1 MIIPKDAID
10 SSLKKTLK
18 RSLIL
23 LAILL
28 MPLTSKSQSY
38 IPMLDGVF
46 EWHLTSCFS
55 GCLTDVYY
63 INSDTTVQG
72 VNYKILDGF
81 HYISRSFLFR
91 EELPN
96 QRVFLSY
103 PAGGKGNEEVL
114 LYDFSLSVGD
124 SFTMK
129 NPITP
134 FPAEG
139 GVFVLDSII
148 PRILLDG
155 LNHRFYYFSPTATN
169 TNIQSPIWV
178 EGIGSLSLINAP
190 GGTPDVLGAGKVSC
204 YFKNGNLVYSQ
215 LDSISACS
223 PVNISLQEK
232 SDYQLKMYPTLVKN
246 ELHIEGGT
254 TFNRLQIYNS
264 KGQIVLSEAQF
275 NAKQTHV
282 LSTSNLPSG
291 FYVLYLEK
299 ANHRTQSFKFYKL

>member
-1 MIIPKDAID
+1 MIIPKDAND
-10 SSLKKTLK
+10 SSLKRTIKKSLTL
-18 RSLIL
+18 LIL
-23 LAILL
+23 LLISLS
-28 MPLTSKSQSY
+28 SKSQGY
-38 IPMLDGVF
+38 VPMLDGAY

-72 VNYKILDGF
+72 VNYKVLDGF

-91 EELPN
+91 EELAN

-103 PAGGKGNEEVL
+103 PDGGKGNQEVL

-139 GVFVLDSII
+139 GLFRLDSII
-148 PRILLDG
+148 PRQLLDG
-155 LNHRFYYFSPTATN
+155 LNHRFYYFSPTAN
-169 TNIQSPIWV
+169 NSNIQFPIWV

-190 GGTPDVLGAGKVSC
+190 GGTPDVLGAGKISC
-204 YFKNGNLVYSQ
+204 HFKNGNLIYSQ

-223 PVNISLQEK
+223 TINISLPERSELGVK
-232 SDYQLKMYPTLVKN
+232 IYPTRVKN

-254 TFNRLQIYNS
+254 AFNKLQIYNS
-264 KGQIVLSEAQF
+264 QGQIVLTQAQIY
-275 NAKQTHV
+275 ADQTHTV
-282 LSTSNLPSG
+282 STLNLPSG
-291 FYVLYLEK
+291 FYVLFLEK
-299 ANHRTQSFKFYKL
+299 ANHRTLSFKFYKL

>member
-1 MIIPKDAID
+1 MIIAKDAID
-10 SSLKKTLK
+10 SSLKKTMK
-18 RSLIL
+18 RSLTLLVIL
-23 LAILL
+23 LISLS
-28 MPLTSKSQSY
+28 SKSQGY
-38 IPMLDGVF
+38 IPMLDGAS

-91 EELPN
+91 EEPAN

-103 PAGGKGNEEVL
+103 PDGAKGNQEVL

-139 GVFVLDSII
+139 GSFRLDSII
-148 PRILLDG
+148 PRQLSDG
-155 LNHRFYYFSPTATN
+155 LNHRFYYFSPTVN
-169 TNIQSPIWV
+169 NSNIQFPIWV

-190 GGTPDVLGAGKVSC
+190 GGTPDVLGAGKISC
-204 YFKNGNLVYSQ
+204 HFKNGNLIYSQ

-223 PVNISLQEK
+223 PINISLPETAE
-232 SDYQLKMYPTLVKN
+232 SRLKIYPTLVKN
-246 ELHIEGGT
+246 KLHIEGNT
-254 TFNRLQIYNS
+254 AFNRLQIYNS
-264 KGQIVLSEAQF
+264 QGQIVLTEVQF
-275 NAKQTHV
+275 NTKQTHT
-282 LSTSNLPSG
+282 LSTSHLPPG